1 MRRGEWHRDVTF
13 LVHEYLAEK
22 TYTVEYDFTAHRR
35 RARLRSS
42 EVNLGKLLMLCFRT
56 FSRGLD
62 SLTLA
67 RGACAG
73 RDGNLRFV
81 ACASRR
87 IGALPTHSDSYIFSE
102 CAGAGIAFRGERIL
116 KCAAVVS
123 G

>member
-1 MRRGEWHRDVTF
+1 M
-13 LVHEYLAEK
+13 
-22 TYTVEYDFTAHRR
+22 TYTVEYGFVTHRR
-35 RARLRSS
+35 TRLRSS

-67 RGACAG
+67 RGAD
-73 RDGNLRFV
+73 RDGNFRFV

-87 IGALPTHSDSYIFSE
+87 IGAFPTHSDSYIFSE
-102 CAGAGIAFRGERIL
+102 CAGAGSAFRGERIL
-116 KCAAVVS
+116 KCAAIVS